1 MCWKCDLIAPK
12 CRNFTFPD
20 WMHTSVEPSPPD
32 PDFEEAAGEQWLVLL
47 PDKWNRQ
54 VHYGWRYD
62 PREREAARAERE
74 RQEALERAAECP
86 GRQKAPKQKK

>member
-1 MCWKCDLIAPK
+1 M
-12 CRNFTFPD
+12 
-20 WMHTSVEPSPPD
+20 
-32 PDFEEAAGEQWLVLL
+32 LL

-74 RQEALERAAECP
+74 RQEALERAPECP
-86 GRQKAPKQKK
+86 GRQTKGAKAKK

>member
-1 MCWKCDLIAPK
+1 MSVKAP
-12 CRNFTFPD
+12 
-20 WMHTSVEPSPPD
+20 VG
-32 PDFEEAAGEQWLVLL
+32 EEAGEQWLILL

-74 RQEALERAAECP
+74 RQEALQRAS
-86 GRQKAPKQKK
+86 KAPNGAEAQKRKK

>member
-1 MCWKCDLIAPK
+1 MEIGGRLPRAALGASASKHPRATPQ
-12 CRNFTFPD
+12 RGSPGAYPD
-20 WMHTSVEPSPPD
+20 RDEGL
-32 PDFEEAAGEQWLVLL
+32 AL

-74 RQEALERAAECP
+74 RQEALERAPECP